1 MKTTY
6 KRINK
11 QTIQEYFLIK
21 EISNFHDSELIKITD
36 LNNHSIYI
44 PKISIIEKAHAIW
57 TVEPAYAISKTV
69 LRNLFATNFC
79 SGISLPF

>member
-6 KRINK
+6 KSINK

-36 LNNHSIYI
+36 LNNHSICI
-44 PKISIIEKAHAIW
+44 PKISIIE
-57 TVEPAYAISKTV
+57 ISKNI
-69 LRNLFATNFC
+69 LMEGK
-79 SGISLPF
+79 S